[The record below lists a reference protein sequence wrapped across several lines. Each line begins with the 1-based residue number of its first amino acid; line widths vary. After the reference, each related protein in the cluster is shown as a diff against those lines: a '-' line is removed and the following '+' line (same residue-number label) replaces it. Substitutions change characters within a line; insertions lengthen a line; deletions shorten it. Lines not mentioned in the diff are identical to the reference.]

1 MGKMVK
7 VAFTFYASL
16 QLIFHQDK
24 AGKLLKIKKKKKKRI
39 AIKNKNKKNTTTVTY
54 SLVVT
59 KFPGGR
65 DDMTERNKTHVNL
78 LEYGGR

>member
-1 MGKMVK
+1 MHGENGKSG
-7 VAFTFYASL
+7 FYFLCIAS
-16 QLIFHQDK
+16 INIYHQDK
-24 AGKLLKIKKKKKKRI
+24 ADKLLKIQKKKKK
-39 AIKNKNKKNTTTVTY
+39 NTITVTY

-78 LEYGGR
+78 LEYGSR